1 MTERFEDLNSAAQNP
16 KVLARFQAKIHRS
29 PDLDCWLWTGAIA
42 GRGHGR
48 FWISDDPALVVIAHR
63 FAWLVDQLEHHHV
76 VTNMPEVV
84 SHDCDNPI
92 CQNPSHLR
100 VGTATSNRRE
110 WVARRDIP
118 GSPLRDLR
126 GARGRAE
133 ALRDAAK
140 TRADLAAVIDDGM
153 GDVDRLQERL
163 W

>member
-1 MTERFEDLNSAAQNP
+1 MT
-16 KVLARFQAKIHRS
+16 RFQAKIHRS
-29 PDLDCWLWTGAIA
+29 PDLECWLWTGAIS
-42 GRGHGR
+42 GKGHGR
-48 FWISDDPALVVIAHR
+48 FWIHDDLVVIAHR
-63 FAWLVDQLEHHHV
+63 FAWLIDQLEHHQV
-76 VTNMPEVV
+76 VTTMPDVV

-140 TRADLAAVIDDGM
+140 TRADLATVIDDGM

>member
-1 MTERFEDLNSAAQNP
+1 MTRF
-16 KVLARFQAKIHRS
+16 RAKIHRS
-29 PDLDCWLWTGAIA
+29 PDLECWLWTGAIS

-48 FWISDDPALVVIAHR
+48 FWIRDDLVVIAHR
-63 FAWLVDQLEHHHV
+63 FAWLIDQLDQGHDV
-76 VTNMPEVV
+76 PAMPAVV

-110 WVARRDIP
+110 WMARRDIP

-140 TRADLAAVIDDGM
+140 TRADLATVIDNGL
-153 GDVDRLQERL
+153 GAVDRLQERL